1 MPNELD
7 PIVEQWYLRRD
18 KGELFRVVAVDAA
31 TGCIEIQSF
40 GGDVGEL
47 EVDAWREMDIEAAE
61 APEDWTGP
69 FDDIE
74 TDDLGVTETAM
85 SPRDWRTS
93 LEPMQAE
100 GEQAWQDVAD
110 AIEAEEEDRPL
121 EPYAEEEDK
130 PTKDRA
136 R

>member
-31 TGCIEIQSF
+31 TRCIEIQSF
-40 GGDVGEL
+40 GGDVEEL
-47 EVDAWREMDIEAAE
+47 EADAWREMDIELTE

-74 TDDLGVTETAM
+74 TDDLGLTETDM
-85 SPRDWRTS
+85 SPRDWYTS
-93 LEPMQAE
+93 LEPVQPAE
-100 GEQAWQDVAD
+100 ETWQDA
-110 AIEAEEEDRPL
+110 AAAMEEEEEDRPR
-121 EPYAEEEDK
+121 EPYAEEEDA
-130 PTKDRA
+130 PIKDRG

>member
-31 TGCIEIQSF
+31 TRCIEIQSF
-40 GGDVGEL
+40 GGDVEEL
-47 EVDAWREMDIEAAE
+47 EADAWREMDIELAE

-74 TDDLGVTETAM
+74 TDDLGLTETDM

-100 GEQAWQDVAD
+100 VEEAWQDVAD
-110 AIEAEEEDRPL
+110 AIEAEEEDRPVEL
-121 EPYAEEEDK
+121 YAEEQEA
-130 PTKDRA
+130 PIKDHVR
-136 R
+136 

>member
-31 TGCIEIQSF
+31 TGCIELQSF
-40 GGDVGEL
+40 GGDVEEL
-47 EVDAWREMDIEAAE
+47 EADAWREMDIEPAE

-74 TDDLGVTETAM
+74 TDDLGLTETDM

-93 LEPMQAE
+93 LEPMQPAE
-100 GEQAWQDVAD
+100 ETWQDA
-110 AIEAEEEDRPL
+110 AAAMEEEEEDRPL
-121 EPYAEEEDK
+121 EPYAEEEDE

>member
-31 TGCIEIQSF
+31 TSCIEIQSF
-40 GGDVGEL
+40 GGDVEEL
-47 EVDAWREMDIEAAE
+47 EADAWREMDIELTE

-74 TDDLGVTETAM
+74 TDDLGLTETDM

-93 LEPMQAE
+93 LEPVQPE
-100 GEQAWQDVAD
+100 EETWQEAT
-110 AIEAEEEDRPL
+110 AAMEAEEEDRL
-121 EPYAEEEDK
+121 EPYAEEEDEPIK
-130 PTKDRA
+130 ESA